1 MADLKRHHRSLIW
14 NADSGLLLWEVARKT
29 PEGYTCGIC
38 KTEKGKQILE
48 QYSRTLG
55 DLDRPKLLV
64 RPEKAQKDYLSY
76 DDFYNLILSL
86 QYSGT
91 IFDRLFFV
99 DPFVN
104 EKSIKELS
112 TSIKNIYENKIE
124 KDEDLDDEMKIECP
138 FSKDFSIILSQ
149 KIPAEGQKI
158 SKLVKEQILNE
169 QTLPSFAKT
178 ISQMENAEKEFFAD
192 KENALFNWNE
202 KTIVSAFQKNGF
214 TVECAEQI
222 ITEKRRISKTEI
234 EKWFNP
240 QTSAY
245 GNKLF
250 SCIEKNDL
258 QKIINLLEVSSEKS
272 IFNWQSKTVFIKIK
286 YLQKS

>member
-1 MADLKRHHRSLIW
+1 MTR
-14 NADSGLLLWEVARKT
+14 
-29 PEGYTCGIC
+29 
-38 KTEKGKQILE
+38 
-48 QYSRTLG
+48 
-55 DLDRPKLLV
+55 
-64 RPEKAQKDYLSY
+64 
-76 DDFYNLILSL
+76 
-86 QYSGT
+86 
-91 IFDRLFFV
+91 
-99 DPFVN
+99 
-104 EKSIKELS
+104 
-112 TSIKNIYENKIE
+112 
-124 KDEDLDDEMKIECP
+124 
-138 FSKDFSIILSQ
+138 
-149 KIPAEGQKI
+149 
-158 SKLVKEQILNE
+158 KEQILNE

-178 ISQMENAEKEFFAD
+178 ISQMEAAEKEFFSD